1 MPNDAGTK
9 CCYVLAAVA
18 VAAAT
23 TATATG
29 HAKSNLPTAD
39 DATTCSTASIPTN
52 ARHEPTNDGA

>member
-1 MPNDAGTK
+1 MPNDASTK

-18 VAAAT
+18 AAAT
-23 TATATG
+23 TATG